1 MDSLT
6 KEQRSWVM
14 SRVRSKDTTPERII
28 RSFLYQQGFRFRLHE
43 KNLPGSPD
51 IVLPKYRT
59 VIEIRGCFWHRHP
72 GCKVAGMPLSNVDF
86 WNAKF
91 ERNVARDKR
100 NEVAINN
107 LGWNLIVVW
116 GCQVRDKAILNRLP
130 ARIKA
135 GIFKTPKRVLDVKIT
150 SNNRL
155 AE

>member
-1 MDSLT
+1 MDIKSPT
-6 KEQRSWVM
+6 QRSWNM
-14 SRVRSKDTTPERII
+14 SRIRSQNTKPELLI

-43 KNLPGSPD
+43 KSLPGSPD

-116 GCQVRDKAILNRLP
+116 GCQVRDRAVLNRLP

-135 GIFKTPKRVLDVKIT
+135 GIFKAPKRSLDVKIT
-150 SNNRL
+150 SDSRL
-155 AE
+155 AV

>member
-14 SRVRSKDTTPERII
+14 SRVRSENTTPERII
-28 RSFLYQQGFRFRLHE
+28 RSFLYQRGFRFRLHE
-43 KNLPGSPD
+43 KSLPGSPD

-86 WNAKF
+86 WKAKF
-91 ERNVARDKR
+91 ERNVTRDKK
-100 NEVAINN
+100 NEVAIDN

-116 GCQVRDKAILNRLP
+116 GCQVRDKTILNRLP

-135 GIFKTPKRVLDVKIT
+135 GIFKVPRQTLNVKIE
-150 SNNRL
+150 
-155 AE
+155 AK

>member
-14 SRVRSKDTTPERII
+14 SRVRSENTTPERIV
-28 RSFLYQQGFRFRLHE
+28 RSFLYQRGFRFRLHE
-43 KNLPGSPD
+43 KSLPGSPD

-91 ERNVARDKR
+91 ERNVARDKK
-100 NEVAINN
+100 NEVAISN

-116 GCQVRDKAILNRLP
+116 GCQVRDKTVLDRLP

-135 GIFKTPKRVLDVKIT
+135 GVFKAQRKTLNVKIEV
-150 SNNRL
+150 N
-155 AE
+155 

>member
-1 MDSLT
+1 MDVKT
-6 KEQRSWVM
+6 PAQRSWNM
-14 SRVRSKDTTPERII
+14 SRIRSQDTKPELLI
-28 RSFLYQQGFRFRLHE
+28 RSFLYQYGFRFRLHE
-43 KNLPGSPD
+43 KSLPGSPD

-72 GCKVAGMPLSNVDF
+72 GCKVATTPSSNVDF
-86 WNAKF
+86 WNTKF

-100 NEVAINN
+100 NEVAISN

-116 GCQVRDKAILNRLP
+116 GCQVRDKAFLNRLP

-135 GIFKTPKRVLDVKIT
+135 GIFETPKRALDVKIT

-155 AE
+155 AV